1 MKTILLAVF
10 LMCMCVIWLT
20 EISRK
25 EMRYDCRIATYPYA
39 VDVPKKVID
48 QCAEMMKKQNAN
60 NSQK

>member
-1 MKTILLAVF
+1 
-10 LMCMCVIWLT
+10 MCVIWLT